1 MRKTRF
7 TEEQIVGVLQEAS
20 AGAQVA
26 ELCRRHGIST
36 PTFYD
41 WKKRYG
47 GVSVN
52 ELRRLKAL
60 EEENARLKRL
70 VAQQAL
76 DNQILKELL
85 GKNF

>member
-1 MRKTRF
+1 M
-7 TEEQIVGVLQEAS
+7 LQEHS

-26 ELCRRHGIST
+26 ELCRRYGIST

-41 WKKRYG
+41 WRKRYG
-47 GVSVN
+47 GLSVS

-76 DNQILKELL
+76 DNQILKEVAK
-85 GKNF
+85 GNF

>member
-7 TEEQIVGVLQEAS
+7 TEEQIVGVLQEAG
-20 AGAQVA
+20 AGAQVG

-36 PTFYD
+36 PTFYE
-41 WKKRYG
+41 WRKRYG
-47 GVSVN
+47 GLSVS